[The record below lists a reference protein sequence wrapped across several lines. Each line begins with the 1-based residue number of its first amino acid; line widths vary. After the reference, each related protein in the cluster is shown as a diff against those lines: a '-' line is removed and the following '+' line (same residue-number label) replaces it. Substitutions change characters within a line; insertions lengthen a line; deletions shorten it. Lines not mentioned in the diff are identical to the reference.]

1 VEGCDDDG
9 KNGRS
14 DDRGKA
20 VMMTE
25 KADEVMT
32 GGRL

>member
-1 VEGCDDDG
+1 MEGCDDDG

-14 DDRGKA
+14 DDRGKV

-25 KADEVMT
+25 KADEAMT
-32 GGRL
+32 GGWL